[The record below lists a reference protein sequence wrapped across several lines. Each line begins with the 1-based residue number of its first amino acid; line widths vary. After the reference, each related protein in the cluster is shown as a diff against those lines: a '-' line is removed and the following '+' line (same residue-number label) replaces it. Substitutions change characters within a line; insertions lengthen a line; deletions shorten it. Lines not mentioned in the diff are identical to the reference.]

1 MKEYILSIQPGQ
13 TQALEAAIQKLNGT
27 VTQKLSEINVW
38 VVSLDP
44 RNADAVRQLAGV
56 AGLEE
61 SRKIDLA

>member
-13 TQALEAAIQKLNGT
+13 TQVLEDAIQKLNGT